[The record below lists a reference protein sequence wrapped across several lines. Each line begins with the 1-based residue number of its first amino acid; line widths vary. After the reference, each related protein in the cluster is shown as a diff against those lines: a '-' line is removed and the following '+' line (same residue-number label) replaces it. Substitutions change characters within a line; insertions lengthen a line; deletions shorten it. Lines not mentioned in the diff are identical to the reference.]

1 VAFLNVT
8 GQSKTMQNRAFFSPV
23 TIHMDVAVEDPPAA
37 SKDVNLSLGNVC
49 HPIVAKIYNW

>member
-1 VAFLNVT
+1 
-8 GQSKTMQNRAFFSPV
+8 MQNRAFFSPV